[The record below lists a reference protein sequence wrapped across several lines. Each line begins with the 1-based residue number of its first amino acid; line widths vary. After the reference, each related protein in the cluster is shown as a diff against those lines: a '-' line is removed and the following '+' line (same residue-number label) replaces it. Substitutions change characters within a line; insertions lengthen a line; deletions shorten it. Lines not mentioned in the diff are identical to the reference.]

1 MKPTRLVPAF
11 PLPCGCVSQADPS
24 HLRPHLSPPPRGPLG
39 GAASR
44 RALEAALGPKPAG
57 LGSDASLPSDVRQHE
72 YSYFLFKTNLEFWLS
87 KGLLITE
94 KRLRQELIDRPTWP
108 LLKNKLAMG
117 RPTDKGKRRGWVFM
131 SC

>member
-1 MKPTRLVPAF
+1 MKPTCLVPAF
-11 PLPCGCVSQADPS
+11 PLPRGCVSQADPS
-24 HLRPHLSPPPRGPLG
+24 HLRPHLSPPPWGPLG